1 MAALIWATNGRRTQQ
16 ISGDALNWCDV
27 NRGLSFKGDR
37 IVALVIQS
45 VSAIVFGFW

>member
-1 MAALIWATNGRRTQQ
+1 MRPGLTQH
-16 ISGDALNWCDV
+16 ISANALNLCDV
-27 NRGLSFKGDR
+27 NRRLSLKGDR